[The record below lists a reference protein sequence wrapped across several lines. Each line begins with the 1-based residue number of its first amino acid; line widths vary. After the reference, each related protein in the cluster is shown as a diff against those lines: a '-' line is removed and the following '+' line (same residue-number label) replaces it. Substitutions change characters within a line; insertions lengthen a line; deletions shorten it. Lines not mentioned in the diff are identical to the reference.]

1 MSRAKNV
8 SNPRKQPLQERSRL
22 TVNTILQASTQI
34 LNQIGLEDLSTNKI
48 AQKAGISIGSLYQ
61 YFPNKESII
70 AALLEQYVEKQFF
83 IIREEMGKQK
93 GKDLESTIRSIVHA
107 YLAGKKSTTK
117 FNKFFAQMLFKIDGI
132 KQIQLIDDRVAD
144 FLKQHVMVYKNELR
158 DGNIDWMVFNMI
170 NIMKVVPVSV
180 MFDSKLKLDDPDF
193 EEELCLLL
201 IGYLK
206 R

>member
-1 MSRAKNV
+1 
-8 SNPRKQPLQERSRL
+8 
-22 TVNTILQASTQI
+22 
-34 LNQIGLEDLSTNKI
+34 
-48 AQKAGISIGSLYQ
+48 
-61 YFPNKESII
+61 
-70 AALLEQYVEKQFF
+70 
-83 IIREEMGKQK
+83 
-93 GKDLESTIRSIVHA
+93 
-107 YLAGKKSTTK
+107 
-117 FNKFFAQMLFKIDGI
+117 MLFKIDGI